1 MIQAEWLPVFA
12 DPHAAFICGSGC
24 IVPVGG
30 TQVLRVKSSWGRYCD
45 SDSIPVDRTVSLED
59 FQAVSWRELAMVGT
73 RGSECNRD
81 YDSNPQVAGWHN
93 WTVPATSMTCD
104 SKPQARLN
112 DRVEPLE
119 RP

>member
-45 SDSIPVDRTVSLED
+45 SDSISVDPDSL
-59 FQAVSWRELAMVGT
+59 AREGLSGKL
-73 RGSECNRD
+73 SKNRHCT
-81 YDSNPQVAGWHN
+81 N
-93 WTVPATSMTCD
+93 
-104 SKPQARLN
+104 
-112 DRVEPLE
+112 
-119 RP
+119 